1 MTDEQKKMA
10 RALRGSGLA
19 KKELM
24 RIVKGA
30 DQEEQR
36 FMLRFFKTRKGFKER
51 VFTPDEIAYCTG
63 SHGDKAQSYA
73 ARFAAKEAFL
83 KAIGT
88 GLRGSGQLTEI
99 SVVNDDLG
107 KPELKVTGY
116 YASYIEKMGVKKIH
130 LTLSH
135 TSTTAMA
142 VVVLE

>member
-1 MTDEQKKMA
+1 MLGIGCD
-10 RALRGSGLA
+10 LA
-19 KKELM
+19 DVE
-24 RIVKGA
+24 RIEKA
-30 DQEEQR
+30 IAHN
-36 FMLRFFKTRKGFKER
+36 GFKER

-88 GLRGSGQLTEI
+88 GLRGSGQLTDI
-99 SVVNDDLG
+99 SVTNDDLG

-116 YASYIEKMGVKKIH
+116 YASFIEKMGVQKIH
-130 LTLSH
+130 LSLSH
-135 TSTTAMA
+135 TATTAMA